1 MVICAI
7 VNCHN
12 RSDRDK
18 NVRFFRLPAVISH
31 QGARTLQLST
41 ERQRKW
47 IAKINRKDLTTERYA
62 SIRICS
68 RHFVSG
74 SPTRLVDEANPDWI
88 PTLHLGYCTGEQSEV
103 VSSTLRY
110 DRAKERL
117 ARKRKHC
124 EQATRDSDTEAT
136 RGADTETTR
145 DADTEAATRE
155 GDSEQSED
163 QEQSKEEVPGTETQ
177 TIVSSQDLDKMDDEV
192 KRLRAENTQLIEVSN
207 HIKAQYDAQLL
218 TEHSFGSSDN
228 EKVLYYTG
236 LGSMELF
243 STLLTY
249 VNPYLKERSSL
260 TKFQQLLLSLM
271 RLRLNLSGQDLGYR
285 FHVHQSTISRVF
297 EFVIGV
303 LYCKLKPLIRW
314 PDRDALRK
322 TMPMVFR
329 KHYPNCVVIIDCFE
343 VFIDRPTDL
352 LARAQTYSQYKHHN
366 TVKYLI
372 GITPQGSVRYISS
385 GWGGRTSDKYIT
397 ENSSFLSYLVPG
409 DLILADRG
417 FDIRDSVSTCCS
429 SLVMP
434 AFTKGKSQLSGI
446 EVEQTQRIAN
456 VRIHVKRVIGN
467 IKKKFSILSDTQP
480 IDFLVS
486 PDGSYTLLDKI
497 VYVCCALHN
506 ICDSVISFD

>member
-1 MVICAI
+1 MVICAV

-18 NVRFFRLPAVISH
+18 SVRFFRLPAVITH
-31 QGARTLQLST
+31 QGAQALQLST

-47 IAKINRKDLTTERYA
+47 LASINRKDLTPERY
-62 SIRICS
+62 SNVRICS
-68 RHFVSG
+68 KHFHSG
-74 SPTRLVDEANPDWI
+74 SPARLFDQANPDWV
-88 PTLHLGYCTGEQSEV
+88 PTLHLGYKICTDEHT
-103 VSSTLRY
+103 SSASRY

-124 EQATRDSDTEAT
+124 ESTRDCYTEAVRDSDASQT
-136 RGADTETTR
+136 
-145 DADTEAATRE
+145 DTEAVSTSQA
-155 GDSEQSED
+155 ED
-163 QEQSKEEVPGTETQ
+163 QAEEGVPGIETQ
-177 TIVSSQDLDKMDDEV
+177 TDLSCQDLDNLDEEV
-192 KRLRAENTQLIEVSN
+192 KGLKQENTRLMGMCDYLKV
-207 HIKAQYDAQLL
+207 QYRALLL
-218 TEHSFGSSDN
+218 TEDSFSTSDD

-236 LGSMELF
+236 LGSMKLF

-249 VNPYLKERSSL
+249 SKPYLKERSSL
-260 TKFQQLLLSLM
+260 TKFQQLLLTLM

-285 FHVHQSTISRVF
+285 FHIHQSTVSRVF

-303 LYCKLKPLIRW
+303 LYSKLKPLIKW

-343 VFIDRPTDL
+343 IFIDRPTNL

-366 TVKYLI
+366 TAKYLI
-372 GITPQGSVRYISS
+372 GITPQGSVSYISH

-429 SLVMP
+429 NLLMP

-446 EVEQTQRIAN
+446 EVEQTRRIAN
-456 VRIHVKRVIGN
+456 VRIHVERVIGN
-467 IKKKFSILSDTQP
+467 IRKKFSILSDTQP

-486 PDGSYTLLDKI
+486 PDGSLTLLDKI
-497 VYVCCALHN
+497 VYVCCALNN
-506 ICDSVISFD
+506 ICDSVIQFG

>member
-18 NVRFFRLPAVISH
+18 NIRFFRLPAVISH

-47 IAKINRKDLTTERYA
+47 IAKINRKDLPTERYA

-74 SPTRLVDEANPDWI
+74 SPARLFDEANPDWV
-88 PTLHLGYCTGEQSEV
+88 PTLSLGYCTGEQPEV

-117 ARKRKHC
+117 ARKTKHY
-124 EQATRDSDTEAT
+124 EKATKDSDTEAT
-136 RGADTETTR
+136 GGADTEATTR
-145 DADTEAATRE
+145 EA
-155 GDSEQSED
+155 DSEQSED
-163 QEQSKEEVPGTETQ
+163 QEQSKGEVPGTETQ
-177 TIVSSQDLDKMDDEV
+177 TIVSSQDLDEMDDEV
-192 KRLRAENTQLIEVSN
+192 KQLRAENTRLIEVSN
-207 HIKAQYDAQLL
+207 HIKAQYDALLL
-218 TEHSFGSSDN
+218 TEDSFDSSDN

-236 LGSMELF
+236 LGSLELF

-260 TKFQQLLLSLM
+260 MKFQQLLLALM

-285 FHVHQSTISRVF
+285 FHVHQSTVSRVF

-303 LYCKLKPLIRW
+303 LYCKLKPLIKW

-343 VFIDRPTDL
+343 IFIDRPTDL

-366 TVKYLI
+366 TAKYLI
-372 GITPQGSVRYISS
+372 GITPQGSVSYISS

-397 ENSSFLSYLVPG
+397 EHSSFLFYLVPG

-429 SLVMP
+429 SLAMP

-446 EVEQTQRIAN
+446 EVEQTRRIAN
-456 VRIHVKRVIGN
+456 VRIHVERVIGN
-467 IKKKFSILSDTQP
+467 IKKKFSILGDTQP

-497 VYVCCALHN
+497 VYVCCALNN